1 MVDKQN
7 VMHTA
12 IHIIPRYRGDAE
24 GGKSG
29 IRCVIPKITGKL
41 NDSFFVNQYY
51 NLSKS
56 IQQDMKLAYKILKLI
71 LLSNFS

>member
-41 NDSFFVNQYY
+41 NDNYGLFPIS
-51 NLSKS
+51 
-56 IQQDMKLAYKILKLI
+56 QQ
-71 LLSNFS
+71 